1 MKKIFLL
8 LLLCV
13 AAFSVAAGNGERE
26 LTVMT
31 YNLRFGELAS
41 MERLASEIRAANPD
55 FVALQEVD
63 VNTMREI
70 SKGNNCINF
79 INRLAELTGMFG
91 FYGRTINFA
100 GGYYGIGILSKHPA
114 VKVEK
119 IDLPNPKNVEPRIML
134 VGQFEL
140 DGIGHRF
147 TFACTHFDYLDPNT
161 ITAQARAAIERLRT
175 EPQPLIVAGDFNSE
189 PESAAIGLFTKDF
202 KLLTGEEKTFPAKAP
217 EKKLDWIFGYPA
229 ADFTLVGATVPKPSI
244 RSASDHLPIVSK
256 IKVKF

>member
-1 MKKIFLL
+1 MKRILL
-8 LLLCV
+8 GIVLCVSTV
-13 AAFSVAAGNGERE
+13 AAFASGKERE
-26 LTVMT
+26 LTIMT

-41 MERLASEIRAANPD
+41 MERLAEEIKAADPD

-63 VNTMREI
+63 VNTMREMA
-70 SKGNNCINF
+70 KGNNRISF

-119 IDLPNPKNVEPRIML
+119 MDLPNPKNVEPRIML

-147 TFACTHFDYLDPNT
+147 TFACTHFDYIDPNT
-161 ITAQARAAIERLRT
+161 IAIQARAAIDRLLT
-175 EPQPLIVAGDFNSE
+175 EPAPLIIAGDFNSE
-189 PESAAIGLFTKDF
+189 PESQAIALFNKDF
-202 KLLTGEEKTFPAKAP
+202 QLLTNLEKTFPAKAP

-229 ADFTLVGATVPKPSI
+229 EDFSLVSSEVPAPSV
-244 RSASDHLPIVSK
+244 RSASDHLPVVSK
-256 IKVKF
+256 VIVKF

>member
-1 MKKIFLL
+1 MKRIFLSIV
-8 LLLCV
+8 LCASVV
-13 AAFSVAAGNGERE
+13 AALAAGKERE
-26 LTVMT
+26 LTIMT

-41 MERLASEIRAANPD
+41 MERLAEEIKAANPD

-63 VNTMREI
+63 VNTMREMA
-70 SKGNNCINF
+70 KGNNRISF

-119 IDLPNPKNVEPRIML
+119 MDLPNPKNVEPRIML

-140 DGIGHRF
+140 DGIGHHF
-147 TFACTHFDYLDPNT
+147 TFACTHFDYIDPNT
-161 ITAQARAAIERLRT
+161 IAIQARAAIERLRT
-175 EPQPLIVAGDFNSE
+175 EPAPLIIAGDFNSE
-189 PESAAIGLFTKDF
+189 PESQAIALFSKDF
-202 KLLTGEEKTFPAKAP
+202 QLLTNMEKTFPSKAP

-229 ADFTLVGATVPKPSI
+229 EDFSLVNSAVPAPSV
-244 RSASDHLPIVSK
+244 RSASDHLPVVSK
-256 IKVKF
+256 VMVKF

>member
-1 MKKIFLL
+1 MKDALDTLAMPQASASLTDRLRYLIKLSRMTQARF
-8 LLLCV
+8 
-13 AAFSVAAGNGERE
+13 AER
-26 LTVMT
+26 VGVDPS
-31 YNLRFGELAS
+31 NLSRILSGHTAV
-41 MERLASEIRAANPD
+41 SEA
-55 FVALQEVD
+55 
-63 VNTMREI
+63 
-70 SKGNNCINF
+70 F

-119 IDLPNPKNVEPRIML
+119 MDLPNPKNVEPRIML

-147 TFACTHFDYLDPNT
+147 TFACTHFDYQDPNT
-161 ITAQARAAIERLRT
+161 ITTQARTAIERLRT

-229 ADFTLVGATVPKPSI
+229 ADFMLVGSAVPKPSI

-256 IKVKF
+256 LKVKF

>member
-1 MKKIFLL
+1 MKKIFFL

-13 AAFSVAAGNGERE
+13 AAFGAAAENGERE

-100 GGYYGIGILSKHPA
+100 GGYYGIGILSKHP
-114 VKVEK
+114 
-119 IDLPNPKNVEPRIML
+119 P
-134 VGQFEL
+134 
-140 DGIGHRF
+140 
-147 TFACTHFDYLDPNT
+147 
-161 ITAQARAAIERLRT
+161 
-175 EPQPLIVAGDFNSE
+175 
-189 PESAAIGLFTKDF
+189 
-202 KLLTGEEKTFPAKAP
+202 
-217 EKKLDWIFGYPA
+217 
-229 ADFTLVGATVPKPSI
+229 
-244 RSASDHLPIVSK
+244 
-256 IKVKF
+256 